1 MVTEEGT
8 GIVGSKVKGQLWGG
22 GKEGRGGASRGVAE
36 EEWEG
41 GKNRG
46 KKRREREVTGS
57 LMRYKKGQRENER
70 K

>member
-1 MVTEEGT
+1 ML
-8 GIVGSKVKGQLWGG
+8 GQRLRVNSGGG
-22 GKEGRGGASRGVAE
+22 GKEGRGGASRGVA

-57 LMRYKKGQRENER
+57 
-70 K
+70 